1 MPDFIDSPVLSPVSV
16 PPALAAIEGVVPFE
30 AKYHAYLS
38 DESRLTGWA
47 DSLSFPTSTAHVAEI
62 VKACCQAQIPL
73 ICQGSRTGITGAG
86 VPMGGHVMVL
96 EQLNLI
102 RVLAYVEETETQQAT
117 LLLTVAPGLS
127 LAALNAELESGFAHL
142 IENDVVGDAAAL
154 RAVNETKWFW
164 PPDPSEAQA
173 SIGGIVSNNAG
184 GICGHRYGRAGQH
197 VAGLEW
203 VDADGQVWSIHRGE
217 YVFHDHTC
225 QTPMGDMLS
234 FDPRALGLS
243 ANADLVDVLVGG
255 EGMLGVITGI
265 TLALQPAPV
274 CRWAIV
280 AFFHQDTDAAAF
292 ADSLKTDILDAR
304 YSHPLVALEYLDSS
318 MLAAMTLQRVHMT
331 TLQSLPLFPAGSQAA
346 LYLELHH
353 HDVDAVENWCETLL
367 MRLMEAGI
375 EEDAMW
381 AAMDESEYAR
391 LRQLRLLAPEVSN
404 ALRLQR
410 AMSSSSGDPA
420 VSMSLKIAT
429 DLKIEGSFSE
439 TLQRYKSHLYHP
451 SNGTE
456 RVAYTLFGH
465 ALDNHLHL
473 NLLPDNSEAQQ
484 LAVKAILHELVQQAA
499 DVKLNAEKKST
510 ALACLP
516 QSLSVEHGIGKLKA
530 AAILPHLPA
539 AYHDAYR
546 QLKAAFDPH
555 GVFNPHN
562 RLQAYD
568 CFVVNPPLTHAGS
581 HSDAE
586 RHATCLYE

>member
-1 MPDFIDSPVLSPVSV
+1 MPDFMDSPVLSPVSV
-16 PPALAAIEGVVPFE
+16 SPVLAAIEGVVPFE

-62 VKACCQAQIPL
+62 VKACRQAQIPL

-96 EQLNLI
+96 EQLNQI
-102 RVLAYVEETETQQAT
+102 RSLAYVKDPETQQAT

-127 LAALNAELESGFAHL
+127 LAALNAELDSGFAHL
-142 IENDVVGDAAAL
+142 IELDAMGDAAAL
-154 RAVNETKWFW
+154 RAAKETKWFW

-203 VDADGQVWSIHRGE
+203 VDADGQVWSVCRGE
-217 YVFHDHTC
+217 YVFHEHTC
-225 QTPMGDMLS
+225 QTPMGETLQ
-234 FDPRALGLS
+234 FDPNVLGLL

-265 TLALQPAPV
+265 TLVLQPAPA

-292 ADSLKTDILDAR
+292 ADSLKTDILDDR
-304 YSHPLVALEYLDSS
+304 SGHPLVALEYLDSS

-331 TLQSLPLFPAGSQAA
+331 ALQALPLFPAGSQAA
-346 LYLELHH
+346 LYMELHH
-353 HDVDAVENWCETLL
+353 HDVDAVESWCETLL
-367 MRLMEAGI
+367 MHLMDAGI

-391 LRQLRLLAPEVSN
+391 LRRLRLLAPEVSN

-410 AMSSSSGDPA
+410 ATPPEGGHLS
-420 VSMSLKIAT
+420 VSMPLKMAT
-429 DLKIEGSFSE
+429 DLNIEGSFRE
-439 TLQRYKSHLYHP
+439 TLLRYKSHLYHP

-456 RVAYTLFGH
+456 RVTYTLFGH

-484 LAVKAILHELVQQAA
+484 LAAKAILHELVQQAA
-499 DVKLNAEKKST
+499 DAKLNAEKKSA

-530 AAILPHLPA
+530 AVILPHLSA

-555 GVFNPHN
+555 GMFNPHN
-562 RLQAYD
+562 RLQVYD
-568 CFVVNPPLTHAGS
+568 CFVVNKSLTDAGMNE
-581 HSDAE
+581 E
-586 RHATCLYE
+586 RV